1 MSKIKVEDLPSFD
14 ASDHIKTVED
24 VRDWLET
31 SLQED
36 RTIQDFRHTL
46 SFIIRSIDKNI
57 SKLN

>member
-1 MSKIKVEDLPSFD
+1 MSKIKISELPSFD
-14 ASDHIKTVED
+14 ASDSIKTIDD

-36 RTIQDFRHTL
+36 QTIEDFRHTMG
-46 SFIIRSIDKNI
+46 IIIKAIDKNI

>member
-1 MSKIKVEDLPSFD
+1 MKIKVSELPSFD
-14 ASDHIKTVED
+14 ASDSIKTVDD

-36 RTIQDFRHTL
+36 KTIEYFRHTMGIL
-46 SFIIRSIDKNI
+46 IKAIDKNI